1 MTVRQHVAAA
11 AALVAISVNLVF
23 WCVPLIGLLA
33 ARTLAPAWRPR
44 TQAAGEAIYRIAV
57 VFDDWWLRRVSGARW
72 QRPDVVCDHQT
83 PHVVIVNHRSWADV
97 FLVQSAVAKR
107 GPIIKFLCKR
117 ELAWIP
123 VLGLIFLAFD
133 FPMLRRRASRGM
145 PEPERRAAD
154 RERVRDACA
163 VLRARPAAMLSFV
176 EGTRFTPEKHA
187 RTSSPYRCLLPPKAG
202 GLEAIIESLR
212 GVEARVLDLTLVYPR
227 TSAFWAFL
235 GGAAGPI
242 EVRADSFPL
251 REVSAAG
258 PRDWLEGRWRAKD
271 EILAGHRGESGPDTT
286 VAAPAAKS

>member
-11 AALVAISVNLVF
+11 AALAAISANLVF
-23 WCVPLIGLLA
+23 WCVPLLGLLA
-33 ARTLAPAWRPR
+33 VRVFVPASRPR

-72 QRPDVVCDHQT
+72 NRPDVVCDRRT

-107 GPIIKFLCKR
+107 GPILKFLCKR

-123 VLGLIFLAFD
+123 VLGLIFVAFD
-133 FPMLRRRASRGM
+133 FPMLRRRASRRM
-145 PEPERRAAD
+145 PESERRAAD

-163 VLRARPAAMLSFV
+163 VVRARPAAMLSFV

-187 RTSSPYRCLLPPKAG
+187 RMSSPYRCLLPPKAG
-202 GLEAIIESLR
+202 GFEAIVASL
-212 GVEARVLDLTLVYPR
+212 GGGEARVLDLTLVYPR

-235 GGAAGPI
+235 GGAAGEI
-242 EVRADSFPL
+242 EVRAESFAL
-251 REVSAAG
+251 QEVLAAG
-258 PRDWLEGRWRAKD
+258 PRDWLEDRWRAKD
-271 EILAGHRGESGPDTT
+271 AALTGHRVHPSADPT
-286 VAAPAAKS
+286 AAPATTES